1 MPYAW
6 DMELFWW
13 PSLAALAHSAGSEMA
28 KARSTRKPTTPTVG
42 SLLGEWVR
50 KARTAQGL
58 SQRAL
63 ADQSGLSRSY
73 VCDIERG
80 RGAEPS
86 LATLDKLSMALGVS
100 RSELMQAAGLID
112 KALVPRES
120 DDERRL
126 LSVYRDLSDAGRD
139 QVTRYAR
146 FLHHEEHNWQ
156 QVTFVSDDDDAPM
169 QRPPQKN
176 QQALAL
182 FEADA

>member
-1 MPYAW
+1 
-6 DMELFWW
+6 
-13 PSLAALAHSAGSEMA
+13 MA
-28 KARSTRKPTTPTVG
+28 KARSTRKSSTPTVG

-50 KARTAQGL
+50 KARLAQGL

-86 LATLDKLSMALGVS
+86 LATLDKLSMALGAS

-120 DDERRL
+120 DEERRL
-126 LSVYRDLSDAGRD
+126 LSVYRDLSDEG
-139 QVTRYAR
+139 QGQIMRYAR

-156 QVTFVSDDDDAPM
+156 QASFVGDEDDA
-169 QRPPQKN
+169 
-176 QQALAL
+176 LARKPSSRSSAQSLSL
-182 FEADA
+182 FDLEV

>member
-1 MPYAW
+1 
-6 DMELFWW
+6 
-13 PSLAALAHSAGSEMA
+13 MA
-28 KARSTRKPTTPTVG
+28 RARTTRKPATPTVG

-50 KARTAQGL
+50 KTRLAQGL

-86 LATLDKLSMALGVS
+86 LATLDKLSMALGTT
-100 RSELMQAAGLID
+100 RSDLMQAAGLID

-120 DDERRL
+120 DAERRL
-126 LSVYRDLSDAGRD
+126 LSVYRDLSEAGRE
-139 QVTRYAR
+139 QVMRYAR

-156 QVTFVSDDDDAPM
+156 QASFVEDDDDGPPR
-169 QRPPQKN
+169 RPPQRD
-176 QQALAL
+176 QPALAL
-182 FEADA
+182 FDLER